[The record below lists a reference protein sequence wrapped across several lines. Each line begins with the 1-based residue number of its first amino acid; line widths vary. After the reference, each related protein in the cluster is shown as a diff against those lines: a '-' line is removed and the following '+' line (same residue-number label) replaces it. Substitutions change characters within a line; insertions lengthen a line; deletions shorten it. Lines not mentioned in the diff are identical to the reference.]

1 MFFLYSNIITM
12 SMFLL
17 NTDEDNEENINI
29 DDLYNKNQQRH
40 LKELSIFNKLLN
52 RIHTRIKHVSRTKTV
67 EKFIWYNVPEFIFG
81 EPCYNQGNC
90 IGYLVVKLEKNG
102 FLAKYI
108 HPNTLFVSWENWIP
122 SYIRNE
128 IKKKTG
134 KIIDE
139 KGNLIEKKRDD
150 DDGEVE
156 QDINSTLFNDQNK
169 DVNHKEK
176 KIYTSINNYKP
187 TGNIIYKGDMFDQI
201 EKKINK

>member
-1 MFFLYSNIITM
+1 M

>member
-1 MFFLYSNIITM
+1 M

-108 HPNTLFVSWENWIP
+108 HPNTLFVSWESWIP